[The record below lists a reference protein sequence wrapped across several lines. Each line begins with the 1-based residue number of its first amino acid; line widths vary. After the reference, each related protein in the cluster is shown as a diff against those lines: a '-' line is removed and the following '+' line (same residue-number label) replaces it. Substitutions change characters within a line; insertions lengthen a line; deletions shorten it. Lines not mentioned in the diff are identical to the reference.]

1 MLSFLVY
8 ISLGLK
14 CWSVNYSSIYEKYGL
29 KVFKHTKFV
38 GEISNNWPNNL
49 LGTNLY
55 KTLESCW

>member
-1 MLSFLVY
+1 MLSFSVY

-14 CWSVNYSSIYEKYGL
+14 CGSVNYSSIYEKYGL
-29 KVFKHTKFV
+29 KVFKYTKFV